1 MQVYF
6 LNTAISALI
15 FPFSDFA
22 IKYYVGNF
30 CNQVRIH

>member
-6 LNTAISALI
+6 LNTAISALT
-15 FPFSDFA
+15 FLCSDFA

>member
-15 FPFSDFA
+15 ALRSNFS

-30 CNQVRIH
+30 CNQERIH